1 MNSML
6 SNSFLFQRCSSISPL
21 NYYLPFKKHYL
32 VYRTMVY
39 ENYADVKTK
48 YIPSKMA
55 FLGNKK
61 EMKNYVNKLQELY
74 SGYKIEHTNQ
84 HIAFYR
90 NTYEHNKSYRRHNI
104 FYFDGIQ
111 NTKINS
117 LYDLVVSEIEKI
129 DISDPNSSIRSFVL
143 LSDTNEFNYFING
156 VFTKNYHHKIQKV
169 SIRDIFWLEK
179 QKYIDSGTVD
189 EREFAI
195 LHINGYEMF
204 KKASAFSSNISKMAK
219 KISEKILQV
228 YEDNKEKI
236 NINIKIDIKNK
247 KADVDPVLNKQFK
260 LALTFNAVGLLHN
273 SDESI
278 IGFSFNGSLDLTNGE
293 QTHNISAH
301 VNFVLASKGTK
312 GKFLYYVYTYDTT
325 SAPPN
330 VYRTGRLD
338 QIEKAKTWN
347 VIDIVL
353 DTPFDNLLT
362 FEHEIFQD
370 KLVLHKIFG

>member
-21 NYYLPFKKHYL
+21 NYYLPFKKHYW
-32 VYRTMVY
+32 VYRAMVY
-39 ENYADVKTK
+39 DNYADFETK
-48 YIPSKMA
+48 YIPSKIA
-55 FLGNKK
+55 FLGDKK
-61 EMKNYVNKLQELY
+61 AMKNYVNKLKELY
-74 SGYKIEHTNQ
+74 SGYEIEHTNK

-90 NTYEHNKSYRRHNI
+90 NTYEHNKFYRRHNI

-129 DISDPNSSIRSFVL
+129 DTSDPNSSIKSFVL
-143 LSDTNEFNYFING
+143 LSDNNEFNYFING

-169 SIRDIFWLEK
+169 SIEDIFWLEK
-179 QKYIDSGTVD
+179 QKYIDRKTLN

-195 LHINGYEMF
+195 LHISVYEMF
-204 KKASAFSSNISKMAK
+204 KKAITFSSNISKMAK
-219 KISEKILQV
+219 KISEKIFQV

-236 NINIKIDIKNK
+236 NTNIKIDIKNK
-247 KADVDPVLNKQFK
+247 KTDVDPVLNKQFK

-273 SDESI
+273 LEESI
-278 IGFSFNGSLDLTNGE
+278 IGFSFNGSLDLTNGK
-293 QTHNISAH
+293 QTHNISTH
-301 VNFVLASKGTK
+301 VNFVLVLKGTK
-312 GKFLYYVYTYDTT
+312 GKLLYYAYTYDTT
-325 SAPPN
+325 SAPPDF
-330 VYRTGRLD
+330 YRTGWLD

-347 VIDIVL
+347 VMDIVL
-353 DTPFDNLLT
+353 DTPFDNLLI

-370 KLVLHKIFG
+370 KLVLDKIFR